1 MAARREGYA
10 ANGHRFSELSEKALG
25 MLINTDA
32 ELSGIEERVK
42 EIASLIDKPGADVSL
57 FKIEL
62 AQLESSAKQ
71 LEAKGVDDVY
81 TGELKS
87 GKQMAKASKRDM
99 LQRLEALFSQTDAMF
114 AKIKAKP
121 LDLAEQD
128 ESSLSSRKKHSR
140 PQVGSRAG
148 AKQSVVSLKFHSC
161 VLPCIVR
168 LALSDIGGCPDAR
181 RYVPRRCMRIS
192 VR

>member
-114 AKIKAKP
+114 AKIKA
-121 LDLAEQD
+121 
-128 ESSLSSRKKHSR
+128 
-140 PQVGSRAG
+140 RA
-148 AKQSVVSLKFHSC
+148 A
-161 VLPCIVR
+161 
-168 LALSDIGGCPDAR
+168 
-181 RYVPRRCMRIS
+181 
-192 VR
+192 